1 MDNAVVAFLNMVA
14 VSELGQVI
22 LDNSDNGY
30 NVLVGSTPDN
40 IVTFDSYADHPRI
53 VQKIVTRSG
62 NTLYSSAAGRY
73 QILSRMWDAYR
84 PRLSLTDF
92 GPDSQDAIAAQML
105 KETGALAAIQEGAIS
120 KAVNLAAQRWA
131 SLPGAEFGQHVN
143 DMDSLL
149 AVYQEGLDRTA

>member
-105 KETGALAAIQEGAIS
+105 NHPTGQGFQPGFNDVMIILPQGINADGSVIGIAASGDWS
-120 KAVNLAAQRWA
+120 GRV
-131 SLPGAEFGQHVN
+131 PC
-143 DMDSLL
+143 
-149 AVYQEGLDRTA
+149 